1 MALPGSFCCARGQN
15 RGKVLAMREL
25 SPEELRYPIG
35 RFSAPASSM
44 PGIRLANI
52 HTLKMLSQRLRQAI
66 DGLGD
71 VQIDTPYREGGWTV
85 RQVVHHIADSHAN
98 AFIRFKLSLTEE
110 WPSIKPYNE
119 AAWAEL
125 ADSKNLPLEPSLAI
139 IDGIHTRWAILLE
152 SMDGEDYHK
161 GFEHPEHGRLTLA
174 KALAMYDW
182 HSRHHV
188 AHITNL
194 RLSRDW

>member
-1 MALPGSFCCARGQN
+1 
-15 RGKVLAMREL
+15 MREL

-52 HTLKMLSQRLRQAI
+52 HTLKMLPQRLRQAI
-66 DGLGD
+66 DGLSEE
-71 VQIDTPYREGGWTV
+71 QLDTPYREGGWTV

-110 WPSIKPYNE
+110 WPSIKPYDQ

-125 ADSKNLPLEPSLAI
+125 VDSKTQPLESSLAI
-139 IDGIHTRWAILLE
+139 IDGLHARWAVLLE
-152 SMDGEDYHK
+152 AMDGEDYHK